1 MPWNLRTHRLNERR
15 GTFLGLDTRHQV
27 SVKRLDSQI
36 GAIAV
41 KLEFATTPDAGIEVA
56 GEMNDFLRESVRYYD
71 RIDLQD
77 IGVTVLEHGSRI
89 LPPMPE
95 ALVGVRRT
103 KDDDAGGSHRDIAG
117 KNEAAGKR

>member
-1 MPWNLRTHRLNERR
+1 LARSR
-15 GTFLGLDTRHQV
+15 F
-27 SVKRLDSQI
+27 
-36 GAIAV
+36 

-56 GEMNDFLRESVRYYD
+56 GEMNDFLGESVRYYD

-77 IGVTVLEHGSRI
+77 IGVSVLEHGSRT
-89 LPPMPE
+89 LPAMPE

>member
-1 MPWNLRTHRLNERR
+1 M
-15 GTFLGLDTRHQV
+15 
-27 SVKRLDSQI
+27 KRLDSQI

-41 KLEFATTPDAGIEVA
+41 KLEFVTTPDAGIEVA

-77 IGVTVLEHGSRI
+77 IGVTV
-89 LPPMPE
+89 PPMRE

>member
-1 MPWNLRTHRLNERR
+1 M
-15 GTFLGLDTRHQV
+15 
-27 SVKRLDSQI
+27 KRLDSQI

-41 KLEFATTPDAGIEVA
+41 KLEFVTTPDAGLEVA

-89 LPPMPE
+89 LPPMPWSAFAE
-95 ALVGVRRT
+95 

>member
-1 MPWNLRTHRLNERR
+1 M
-15 GTFLGLDTRHQV
+15 
-27 SVKRLDSQI
+27 KRLDSQI

-41 KLEFATTPDAGIEVA
+41 KLEFVTTPDAGIEVA

-71 RIDLQD
+71 RIDVQD

-103 KDDDAGGSHRDIAG
+103 KDDDAGDLTEISLERTKRRGSD
-117 KNEAAGKR
+117 E

>member
-1 MPWNLRTHRLNERR
+1 
-15 GTFLGLDTRHQV
+15 
-27 SVKRLDSQI
+27 
-36 GAIAV
+36 
-41 KLEFATTPDAGIEVA
+41 VA

-95 ALVGVRRT
+95 ALSAFAERKMTTQGIRIRKGVAVEAVSRDGVHLVAANSSRRAPSYPPSATPRMHSFNKPIYRSNAVGSRC
-103 KDDDAGGSHRDIAG
+103 
-117 KNEAAGKR
+117 